1 MATLSKE
8 SREFLQNL
16 RLYLFSSGKKEEETE
31 EIVGEL
37 EDHLYEAEKH
47 GKSVQDIIGQS
58 PKAYMDQ
65 LADEMPF
72 DYKNW
77 LVYVPLILL
86 GLICYNILNK
96 AVEGVFT
103 YSLLEGVGDIVITLI
118 GLGLIIVLFKY
129 VASSKLSKISEGLL
143 FYGCSLTPIILLVA
157 LTYLDRAVDSPMI
170 HLGLVWRILAVA
182 LACLFLIGI
191 AIWAKTWVSIIIP
204 FLSLSPDLVLNQTGM
219 QEASKNVLSIVI
231 TFLGL
236 GIYFF
241 IVFKREKNKEK
252 NQYGF

>member
-1 MATLSKE
+1 MAALLKE
-8 SREFLQNL
+8 RREFLQNL
-16 RLYLFSSGKKEEETE
+16 RIYLLSSGKKEEETE

-58 PKAYMDQ
+58 PKAYMEQ
-65 LADEMPF
+65 LAGEMPF
-72 DYKNW
+72 DYKN
-77 LVYVPLILL
+77 LLIYVPLILI

-96 AVEGVFT
+96 AVEGVFS
-103 YSLLEGVGDIVITLI
+103 YSLLEAVGDIVITLI

-143 FYGCSLTPIILLVA
+143 FYGGSLTPIILLVA

-204 FLSLSPDLVLNQTGM
+204 FLSLSPELVLNQTGM
-219 QEASKNVLSIVI
+219 QETSKTVLSTVI

-236 GIYFF
+236 GIYIF
-241 IVFKREKNKEK
+241 IVFKRERKKETK
-252 NQYGF
+252 IL